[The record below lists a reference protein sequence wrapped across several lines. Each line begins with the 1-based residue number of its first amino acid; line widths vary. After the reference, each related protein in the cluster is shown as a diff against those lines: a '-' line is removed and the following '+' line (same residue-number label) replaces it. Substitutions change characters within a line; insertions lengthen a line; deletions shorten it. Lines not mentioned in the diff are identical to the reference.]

1 MAAAIAR
8 PQIFG
13 PAKKL
18 EKSLNF
24 SIMFGS

>member
-8 PQIFG
+8 PQIFS

-18 EKSLNF
+18 EKSVIF